1 MEKSIILY
9 KEIGA
14 MVKNLNFQ
22 CEGEGFKFSHLQT
35 NCTKLLGCLA
45 WLGY

>member
-1 MEKSIILY
+1 MATSIMLY
-9 KEIGA
+9 KKIGA
-14 MVKNLNFQ
+14 MVKDLNFQ

-35 NCTKLLGCLA
+35 NCIKLLGRLT